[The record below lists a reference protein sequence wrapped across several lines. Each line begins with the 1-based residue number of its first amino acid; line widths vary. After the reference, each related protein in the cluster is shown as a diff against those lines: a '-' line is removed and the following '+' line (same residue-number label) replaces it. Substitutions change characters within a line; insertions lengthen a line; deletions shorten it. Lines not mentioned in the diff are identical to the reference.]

1 MCCCDKR
8 DSIIECGAS
17 TVAISGRFIDKNDL
31 GTLFDK
37 AVNVRIGE
45 DEDEDDDEDNEVADP
60 FAV

>member
-1 MCCCDKR
+1 M
-8 DSIIECGAS
+8 
-17 TVAISGRFIDKNDL
+17 AISGRFIDKNDL

-45 DEDEDDDEDNEVADP
+45 DEDEDDDDDNEVADP